1 MTRSL
6 LMWAQ
11 DLQFAII
18 NKKEI
23 IMSKNTQPQR
33 KKSQAHQSD
42 STRKEKQKARERELD
57 ETLKE
62 TFPASDATAKY

>member
-1 MTRSL
+1 
-6 LMWAQ
+6 
-11 DLQFAII
+11 
-18 NKKEI
+18 
-23 IMSKNTQPQR
+23 MSKNTQPQR